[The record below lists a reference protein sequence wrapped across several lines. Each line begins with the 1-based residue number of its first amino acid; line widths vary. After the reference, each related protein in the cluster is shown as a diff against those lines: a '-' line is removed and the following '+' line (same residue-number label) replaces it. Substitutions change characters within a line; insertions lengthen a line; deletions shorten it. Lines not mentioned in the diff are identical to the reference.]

1 VHVSDISW
9 TQKIRDPKELF
20 KKGDELEAVVLKVD
34 TESEKFSLGLKQLQ
48 PNPWDEVPRKFP
60 VGTRIKGKVTSIA
73 DFGVF
78 VEVEEG
84 IEGLVYASEV
94 GRDVQNLNDVCKV
107 GDEVEALVVRVDA
120 AEQKIALSMRAILER
135 EERAAIK
142 RVAAQTGTQKATL
155 GDLFSQD
162 ALSRLRGGGG
172 SSGSNE

>member
-1 VHVSDISW
+1 M
-9 TQKIRDPKELF
+9 QNL
-20 KKGDELEAVVLKVD
+20 
-34 TESEKFSLGLKQLQ
+34 
-48 PNPWDEVPRKFP
+48 
-60 VGTRIKGKVTSIA
+60 
-73 DFGVF
+73 
-78 VEVEEG
+78 
-84 IEGLVYASEV
+84 SEV
-94 GRDVQNLNDVCKV
+94 FKV

-142 RVAAQTGTQKATL
+142 RVAAQSGTQKATL